1 MEQELPITVVE
12 DINGNKYY
20 LDSVLG
26 QGGQGMVCRTKD
38 SSLAVKFLMN
48 GSTIIEDEKIYNK
61 F

>member
-26 QGGQGMVCRTKD
+26 QGGCG
-38 SSLAVKFLMN
+38 L
-48 GSTIIEDEKIYNK
+48 
-61 F
+61 